1 MWWRYALLFLSFQWR
16 CVSGKGSYTGHSLV
30 ESHQPNTKKRL
41 QVQKKLKELKPLKSF
56 CMSCRYCL
64 NKQKKLLFLS
74 IFGSSIVDFSKFIS
88 IKYGCSHYTVTFV
101 ILLSHM
107 ITFGLQIYQLAV
119 DIYASFAI
127 FLTFRCS
134 LYNATYA
141 NTSAWCIINNNGNLY
156 RVICSIIP
164 ATLKSKRIH
173 GWKYILAH
181 VHGTL
186 LSGHLVCCWVVAR
199 QHDDFVICKT

>member
-1 MWWRYALLFLSFQWR
+1 MVTLCSSFSQLSVKVREWKGFIHWSLLGR
-16 CVSGKGSYTGHSLV
+16 
-30 ESHQPNTKKRL
+30 ESSAKYKKRL

-134 LYNATYA
+134 LYIATYA

-173 GWKYILAH
+173 G
-181 VHGTL
+181 
-186 LSGHLVCCWVVAR
+186 
-199 QHDDFVICKT
+199 